1 MLDKLAA
8 IPGMKLNVPDG
19 AFYVFPDV
27 SDYFGK
33 RTGNNTIENAE
44 QLCMYLLNEAGV
56 ATVSGTAFGLPKC
69 LRISY
74 ATDFNSIEKAIERMS
89 IALANLS

>member
-8 IPGMKLNVPDG
+8 IPGMKFNVPDG

-27 SDYFGK
+27 SHYFGTK
-33 RTGNNTIENAE
+33 TGDKTIENAE

-56 ATVSGTAFGLPKC
+56 ATVSGTAFGLPNC
-69 LRISY
+69 IRISY
-74 ATDFNSIEKAIERMS
+74 ATDFNSIEKAIDRMS
-89 IALANLS
+89 MALANLS